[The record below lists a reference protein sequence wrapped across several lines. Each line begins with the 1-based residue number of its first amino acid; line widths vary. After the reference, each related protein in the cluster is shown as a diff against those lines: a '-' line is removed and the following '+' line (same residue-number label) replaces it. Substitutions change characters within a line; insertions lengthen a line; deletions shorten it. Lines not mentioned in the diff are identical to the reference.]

1 MAEQHVGEGQAQNQG
16 PSGHDD
22 LEGRLHKGLPRLRH
36 WLRTL
41 SHIRPGSDP
50 LLVDSSTVIWPHPDL
65 SPTDPGGG
73 RPFSFE
79 HKFAQISFKPDLVK
93 FGMTGFDDDMV
104 ALFTRRA
111 YDMAGVAGVKAKPAH
126 APEYQ
131 GHSPSLSTF
140 SRLLV

>member
-1 MAEQHVGEGQAQNQG
+1 M
-16 PSGHDD
+16 
-22 LEGRLHKGLPRLRH
+22 
-36 WLRTL
+36 
-41 SHIRPGSDP
+41 
-50 LLVDSSTVIWPHPDL
+50 
-65 SPTDPGGG
+65 GG

>member
-1 MAEQHVGEGQAQNQG
+1 
-16 PSGHDD
+16 
-22 LEGRLHKGLPRLRH
+22 
-36 WLRTL
+36 
-41 SHIRPGSDP
+41 
-50 LLVDSSTVIWPHPDL
+50 
-65 SPTDPGGG
+65 
-73 RPFSFE
+73 
-79 HKFAQISFKPDLVK
+79 
-93 FGMTGFDDDMV
+93 MV